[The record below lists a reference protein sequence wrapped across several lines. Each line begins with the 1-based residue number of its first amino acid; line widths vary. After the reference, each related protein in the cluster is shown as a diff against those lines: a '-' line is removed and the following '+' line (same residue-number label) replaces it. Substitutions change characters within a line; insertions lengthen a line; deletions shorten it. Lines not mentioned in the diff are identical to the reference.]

1 MNDTVTTKNSDWKIQ
16 VICKR
21 NEIDEIG
28 AALEELAVA
37 VAAFEIIPNGDW
49 RLEAYTTEPP
59 VTEIIAHALGHRA
72 FQLIELPPTD
82 WLAENRRHFPPQGL
96 GRFFIYG
103 SYYDG
108 KLPPSRKALLIEA
121 ATAFGTGEH
130 ATTRLCL
137 RAITEMVKQHRPKIA
152 LDIGTGS
159 GILSLALSHLA
170 PTQIFASD
178 IDENAVTVTRENA
191 RINQVARQM
200 TIVKANGLH
209 HPKLIAMRRGK
220 TWHGRTKFPLIIAN
234 ILAGPLCKIARDVA
248 AATDAGGIIILSG
261 ILITQEAQVIAAY
274 RQHHISL
281 LYRRHMDGWSC
292 LVMRTRGRHG
302 LQRSVDVSDFTR
314 NYLRLLR
321 RC

>member
-1 MNDTVTTKNSDWKIQ
+1 MNEPATAKNSDWKIQ

-21 NEIDEIG
+21 DEIDEIG
-28 AALEELAVA
+28 AELEDLAVA
-37 VAAFEIIPNGDW
+37 IAAFEIIPGGDW

-59 VTEIIAHALGHRA
+59 IAEVIANALGRRA

-108 KLPPSRKALLIEA
+108 KLPPGRKALLIEA

-137 RAITEMVKQHRPKIA
+137 RAITEMVKYRRPKIA

-159 GILSLALSHLA
+159 GILSLALARLV
-170 PTQIFASD
+170 PTQILASD
-178 IDENAVTVTRENA
+178 IDMNAVSVTRENA
-191 RINQVARQM
+191 RINRVARQM
-200 TIVKANGLH
+200 TIVKANGLQ

-220 TWHGRTKFPLIIAN
+220 SWHGCSKFPLIIAN
-234 ILAGPLCKIARDVA
+234 ILAGPLCELARDVA

-261 ILITQEAQVIAAY
+261 ILISQEAQIIAAY
-274 RQHHISL
+274 RQQNISL

-292 LVMRTRGRHG
+292 LVMR
-302 LQRSVDVSDFTR
+302 
-314 NYLRLLR
+314 R
-321 RC
+321 RQARPAAFSRCAWRYA